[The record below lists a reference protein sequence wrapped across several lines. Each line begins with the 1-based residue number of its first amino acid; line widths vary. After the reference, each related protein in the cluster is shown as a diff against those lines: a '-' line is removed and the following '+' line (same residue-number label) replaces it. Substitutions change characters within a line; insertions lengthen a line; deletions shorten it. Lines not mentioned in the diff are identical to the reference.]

1 MHHHLPSISS
11 STFLL
16 NLLFFAQLPISYTQN
31 TASIN
36 QCYET
41 FRCGNIQNLLFPFWK
56 EGSPEICH
64 NEGFELTKCEEED
77 DEPVIKIGEAEFRL
91 VFVDQPGYRMTIARE
106 DLWEGICNPTSKQN
120 MTLGNHFFRFH
131 PTNRNLT
138 FFYDCN
144 ESVVQRDGVGFTC
157 TQGLISFYADDLVER
172 GSYERFSSSC
182 RGGAIQVQIN
192 DSIFGRLKTE
202 DPENF
207 ESGRWRLGFDVQY
220 DLPEIFCG
228 KCNSHKG
235 LCDDMTSPQYP
246 ICKTHGTHNL
256 LKLHSSSTSN

>member
-144 ESVVQRDGVGFTC
+144 ESVVPRDGVGFTC
-157 TQGLISFYADDLVER
+157 TQGSISFYADDLVER

-235 LCDDMTSPQYP
+235 LCDNMTSPQYP

-256 LKLHSSSTSN
+256 